1 MLRMWRVRR
10 LVVTFAMVPAGVA
23 ASAALEAGLAAESA
37 GLASGVAAAF
47 TPPAM
52 APDLD
57 SAKFALHAAAA
68 GQEHVAVAQQHAA
81 SRGLYSGAQSL
92 AMMDTVATEAIRAA
106 ATSI

>member
-1 MLRMWRVRR
+1 LF
-10 LVVTFAMVPAGVA
+10 VVFSMVPAAVG
-23 ASAALEAGLAAESA
+23 ASAAMEAGLAAESA
-37 GLASGVAAAF
+37 GSAAAVAAGLV
-47 TPPAM
+47 PAPM
-52 APDLD
+52 ALDLD
-57 SAKFALHAAAA
+57 SAQFALQAAAA